1 MLVFFHEAYCIWV
14 SLHSLMDYSYCIQ
27 ELRAVNKSK
36 ICGEMDTYSFYLIIE
51 FKDLVISKKLFDK
64 KLDSSDLINQLSL
77 FLNNT

>member
-1 MLVFFHEAYCIWV
+1 MAP
-14 SLHSLMDYSYCIQ
+14 CIQ

-36 ICGEMDTYSFYLIIE
+36 ICGEMGPYSFYLIIE

-64 KLDSSDLINQLSL
+64 KLDNSDSINQLNL